1 MKIIISLLFLVT
13 SHFLVAQ
20 TVAGSNDIEELNLF
34 YCDTVNDEIA
44 YGDYEPKDLKQLD
57 DGSLIIGTE
66 LSISFSTRFQSPVTY
81 DSAYFARRK
90 MFDQKSHTSSGT
102 VFKLSPNFE
111 KDWETIFNEQR
122 VERVLIT
129 SDNRILVVGEEV
141 SMRFVW
147 VAELDTDGKVKW
159 ERHYS
164 YKNHVTIADA
174 ILDENDDVYLLLE
187 ASHRAPVQIVNH
199 YGEKRIEFY
208 RDSDINSHLA
218 LLKTSSYGH
227 KKWLKTLDKR
237 KDYEKFGYRLIANQ
251 GAIYAS
257 YSYSGF
263 EENQKI
269 EGKTVVGHTI
279 SGKKTFVRDI
289 PETQNL
295 LLFDNELITMTAYS
309 KGTLSTYK
317 SGNEINTTE
326 IKSPDNDVRI
336 EKMIPKSDGYLL
348 FGSNHDNNRDYLLIN
363 LNSDFTFGTYW
374 THPRHEYNDI
384 RGAEIL
390 PNGEM
395 IIVGKCY
402 SSEMGGPG
410 LTSYVNLIRIK
421 NGF

>member
-1 MKIIISLLFLVT
+1 MKIIISLLFLIT

-66 LSISFSTRFQSPVTY
+66 LSISFSTRFQSPVKY

-90 MFDQKSHTSSGT
+90 IFDQKSHVSSGT
-102 VFKLSPNFE
+102 VFKLSPE
-111 KDWETIFNEQR
+111 LKKDWETIFNEQR
-122 VERVLIT
+122 VEKVLIT
-129 SDNRILVVGEEV
+129 SDNRILVVGEEI

-147 VAELDTDGKVKW
+147 VAELDTHGNIKW
-159 ERHYS
+159 ERHYT

-174 ILDENDDVYLLLE
+174 ILDQNDDVYLLLE
-187 ASHRAPVQIVNH
+187 ASHRDPVQIVNH
-199 YGEKRIEFY
+199 YGEKRIEFFK
-208 RDSDINSHLA
+208 DSEINTHVA

-227 KKWLKTLDKR
+227 KKWLKVLDKR
-237 KDYEKFGYRLIANQ
+237 KDYEKFGYRLIEHNESLF
-251 GAIYAS
+251 AS
-257 YSYSGF
+257 YSYCGF

-269 EGKTVVGHTI
+269 EGKKVIGYTL
-279 SGKKTFVRDI
+279 SGKKTSIDDI
-289 PETQNL
+289 PQTQD
-295 LLFDNELITMTAYS
+295 LLFYDDELITVTSYS
-309 KGTLSTYK
+309 KGTLSIYK
-317 SGNEINTTE
+317 SGNVSNTTT

-374 THPRHEYNDI
+374 TYPRHEYNDL
-384 RGAEIL
+384 RGAVTRG
-390 PNGEM
+390 NGET
-395 IIVGKCY
+395 IIMGKCY